1 MSKKLTAKSDKKE
14 AANAPDEHIDGN
26 VLE

>member
-1 MSKKLTAKSDKKE
+1 MSKKLTAKNDKKE
-14 AANAPDEHIDGN
+14 AANAPDEHIDRN